1 MTSSPY
7 ADLTDALD
15 EQYEKT
21 ARFVRAA
28 FHVHSVDSYDWGKD
42 ADAAQNERSQFQGA
56 TGQDLYLDK
65 LVAAGLE
72 VVCITDHMKSGY
84 ACELAKRASARS
96 DITVFPGME
105 ISCAIPPGHSEHIHV
120 LAVFPADTTADV
132 IDRIFADTSL
142 PGGSERDG
150 REKATFPSLSAV
162 RDRVANAAG
171 MFILA
176 HLDQQSQ
183 GHRCYVRSVRGES
196 AKMFALDPQ
205 GKETVTA
212 ISNEYAEHLVALNPH
227 AVEVMKSSDRQHY
240 WDFQTADGTTH
251 TFPCLARSDFH
262 AVGAFSNKD
271 AVTHIKVSQ
280 TDIDCIKRAL
290 VFHDTRVRFTDDLP
304 ATPSP
309 RIIGLRLRSATT
321 GAALFDDATIAFNEN
336 LNCLIGPRGSGKSTV
351 IEALRYVLGQRPL
364 LDTARQAGGTSSYA
378 GLALATLDANLQDC
392 EIELIYERDGE
403 RKLLTAA
410 YDPDAPASSR
420 VLTLDGVDCHVG
432 LDALQSL
439 FPARIFSWGEL
450 ETLGRRHELQRMVL
464 DRLVSGLP
472 PLRGRDEQLKA
483 SLAANRQSIID
494 MRNELSRQFGI
505 DNGALSRYTEYE
517 AAYTRLNTPE
527 VAELFADLDR
537 VRSRLEVLVTAEKNL
552 SQMATDIERI
562 QGATPEVDIAGLID
576 EQPEDLQK
584 WWATDVAPKLAL
596 GSLTKDVDAHTSAL
610 LVEINQRRSII
621 AELTT
626 VQQSA
631 ADKAEDALREQTHA
645 DAGTSVRREQREQA
659 RRQYARATEIRDNYL
674 ALFGRLDEALAVRDG
689 LLNDLETVRT
699 DISEAREATAKE
711 LGERLSDL
719 GQNGQTI
726 TIEVT
731 TGGDRGAF
739 ITYLDEFL
747 NLERGGQYRSKALPR
762 RLARVVPIDLA
773 RAIIDC
779 RSADIA
785 TVSEDVSP
793 DEAERLV
800 NAFDLFPT
808 DENGGVKRVSDQLDE
823 ILRLQEQPID
833 DLVSIMSDG
842 QPVHELSPGGRS
854 SAMLPLIALSDTVPL
869 IIDQPEDNLDNRMVG
884 RTLSSI
890 LSKLKEQRQIIVTTH
905 NPNIVVGGDAE
916 QVVVLDAPT
925 ARSAQVELTGSID
938 DDQIIRSVIK
948 IMEGGK
954 EAFKERERRYRDHLA
969 L

>member
-7 ADLTDALD
+7 DDLIASLD
-15 EQYEKT
+15 EQYGKT

-28 FHVHSVDSYDWGKD
+28 FHVHTVDSFDWGKN
-42 ADAAQNERSQFQGA
+42 ADAAPNDRAQFQGP

-84 ACELAKRASARS
+84 ACELAKRASTRT
-96 DITVFPGME
+96 DITIFPGME
-105 ISCAIPPGHSEHIHV
+105 ISCTVPPGHSEHIHV

-132 IDRIFADTSL
+132 IDRIFADTNL
-142 PGGSERDG
+142 PGGSDRDG
-150 REKATFPSLSAV
+150 REKATFPSLTAV
-162 RDRVANAAG
+162 RDRVTNAAG

-183 GHRCYVRSVRGES
+183 GHRCYVRSARGES
-196 AKMFALDPQ
+196 ARMFALDPH
-205 GKETVTA
+205 GTETITA

-240 WDFQTADGTTH
+240 WDFQTADGATH

-280 TDIDCIKRAL
+280 TDIDCIKQAL

-309 RIIGLRLRSATT
+309 RIIGVRLRSAAT

-364 LDTARQAGGTSSYA
+364 LDAAQQAGGASSYA
-378 GLALATLDANLQDC
+378 GLALATLDANLKDC

-410 YDPDAPASSR
+410 YDPDSPASSR
-420 VLTLDGVDCHVG
+420 VLTLDGIDCHVG
-432 LDALQSL
+432 NEALQSL

-450 ETLGRRHELQRMVL
+450 ETLGRRHQLQRMVL

-472 PLRGRDEQLKA
+472 PLRERDEQLKA
-483 SLAANRQSIID
+483 ALEANRQSIVE

-527 VAELFADLDR
+527 VAALFADLDLI
-537 VRSRLEVLVTAEKNL
+537 RSRLEVLATVEKNL
-552 SQMATDIERI
+552 VQLATDIEKIR
-562 QGATPEVDIAGLID
+562 GAGPEADMAGLLD
-576 EQPEDLQK
+576 DQTEELQK
-584 WWATDVAPKLAL
+584 WWTTDVAPKLTL
-596 GSLTKDVDAHTSAL
+596 GSLTEGVDAQASAL
-610 LVEINQRRSII
+610 LVEINQRRSVL
-621 AELTT
+621 AELHTE
-626 VQQSA
+626 QQSA

-659 RRQYARATEIRDNYL
+659 RRQYLRAMEIRNDYL
-674 ALFGRLDEALAVRDG
+674 AIFGRLEEALAARAG
-689 LLNDLETVRT
+689 LLNDLVTARKQ
-699 DISEAREATAKE
+699 ISEAREATAKE
-711 LGERLSDL
+711 LAERLSDL
-719 GQNGQTI
+719 GQNGQKI

-731 TGGDRGAF
+731 TGGDRNAF
-739 ITYLDEFL
+739 IAYLDEFL
-747 NLERGGQYRSKALPR
+747 NPERGGQYRSKALPR
-762 RLARVVPIDLA
+762 RLAGVAPIELA
-773 RAIIDC
+773 RAIIEH

-785 TVSEDVSP
+785 TAGEDVSTE
-793 DEAERLV
+793 EADRLV
-800 NAFDLFPT
+800 SAFDLLPT
-808 DENGGVKRVSDQLDE
+808 DENAGVKRVSDQLDE
-823 ILRLQEQPID
+823 LLRLQEQPID

-925 ARSAQVELTGSID
+925 ARSARVELTGSID